1 MKVHRDI
8 EHLPGFRNAVVTIGT
23 FDGVHLGHQKIIS
36 QLKSEAKRVDGET
49 VIITFHPHPR
59 KIVANRSHNIQLI
72 TTIDEKIELLAEK
85 GVDHLVIVPF
95 TLHFSEMEPK
105 SYVEEF
111 LKRKCN
117 PAVVIIG
124 YDHRFGRER
133 QGDYKLLEQY
143 SAKGFFQLKEISQ
156 QLINDSI
163 VSSTAIRESL
173 KAGDIEQANR
183 LLGYDF
189 FFEGTVVKGDQ
200 LGRTLGYP
208 TANLRIDEPD
218 KIIPGD
224 GIYAVETEQM
234 RRETEDG
241 SRLPAMMSIGVR
253 PTVGGT
259 HRTIEVNIFDFN
271 KDIYGERLR
280 VYVKH
285 YLRPEIKFNNLE
297 ELKAALDK
305 DKQDTLRLFGT
316 KP

>member
-1 MKVHRDI
+1 
-8 EHLPGFRNAVVTIGT
+8 
-23 FDGVHLGHQKIIS
+23 VHLGHQKIIS
-36 QLKSEAKRVDGET
+36 QLKTEAERVNGET

-59 KIVANRSHNIQLI
+59 KIVPNRSHHIKLI

-105 SYVEEF
+105 SYVEDF
-111 LKRKCN
+111 LKKKCR

-133 QGDYKLLEQY
+133 KGDYKLLEEY
-143 SAKGFFQLKEISQ
+143 SAKGYFELKEISQ

-173 KAGDIEQANR
+173 NTGDVERANS

-189 FFEGTVVKGDQ
+189 FFEGTVVTGNR
-200 LGRTLGYP
+200 LGRTIGYP
-208 TANLRIDEPD
+208 TANLEISEPD

-224 GIYAVETEQM
+224 GIYAAEVTVGIEQ
-234 RRETEDG
+234 RAKAQK
-241 SRLPAMMSIGVR
+241 LPAMMSIGVR
-253 PTVGGT
+253 PTIGESN
-259 HRTIEVNIFDFN
+259 RTIEVNIFDFDE
-271 KDIYGERLR
+271 DIYGTILR

-285 YLRPEIKFNNLE
+285 YLRPELKFSGLE
-297 ELKAALDK
+297 ELKSALDK
-305 DKQDTLRLFGT
+305 DKEDTLRLL
-316 KP
+316 KPTR